1 MFVLVAFVLFLVVQL
16 YFYAFV
22 FGNYA
27 GSESSPLL
35 IPKSLNDPPIRN
47 VDHVPGGVSVV
58 VCAFNEADNLL
69 ANLKSLA
76 EQRYPDYE
84 IILVDDGSTDETPR
98 ILKEFQDEFNSEKR
112 PVRVLRIPPSESKGK
127 KYALSRGIEMA
138 RRENI
143 LLTDA
148 DCSPSSTHWISKM
161 ASGLEGASEIVLGY
175 GAYRKIPGSLL
186 NKLIRYE
193 TLMTALQYFSYA
205 LQGKAYMGVG
215 RNLAYKKVLFDD
227 AGGFNAHLNVRSGD
241 DDLFVNEVATSKNT
255 VVCDHPDAFTI
266 SEPKG
271 ELSSW
276 IRQKRRHITTSK
288 HYKTKQKFKLGVFYL
303 SQIGFYSGA
312 IVLLTLN
319 TAPMLVIGLILLRF
333 VVFYSTMNRTAKK
346 LNEKDLVTLA
356 PLYEISII
364 FMQLYLFV
372 ANTVSP
378 PKKW

>member
-1 MFVLVAFVLFLVVQL
+1 MFVLLAFVFFLVVQL

-22 FGNYA
+22 FGYYTR
-27 GSESSPLL
+27 SESSPLL
-35 IPKSLNDPPIRN
+35 IPKSLKGPPIRN
-47 VDHVPGGVSVV
+47 VDDFPSGVSVV
-58 VCAFNEADNLL
+58 VCAFNEADNLHS
-69 ANLKSLA
+69 NLKSLA

-84 IILVDDGSTDETPR
+84 IIVVDDGSTDETPR
-98 ILKEFQDEFNSEKR
+98 IIKQFQDEFNSEKR
-112 PVRVLRIPPSESKGK
+112 PVRVLRIPPSESNGK

-148 DCSPSSTHWISKM
+148 DCSPSSPHWINKM
-161 ASGLEGASEIVLGY
+161 ASGLEGSSEIVLGY

-193 TLMTALQYFSYA
+193 TFMTALQYFSYA
-205 LQGKAYMGVG
+205 LQGQAYMGVG
-215 RNLAYKKVLFDD
+215 RNLAYKKVLFEN
-227 AGGFNAHLNVRSGD
+227 AGGFKTHLDVRSGD

-255 VVCDHPDAFTI
+255 VICDHPDAFTI

-276 IRQKRRHITTSK
+276 VRQKRRHITTSK
-288 HYKTKQKFKLGVFYL
+288 HYKSQQKFKLGVFYI
-303 SQIGFYSGA
+303 SQIGFYTGA

-319 TAPMLVIGLILLRF
+319 TKPMLVIGLILLRF
-333 VVFYSTMNRTAKK
+333 LVFYFTINRTAKK
-346 LNEKDLVTLA
+346 LHEKDLVTLA

-372 ANTVSP
+372 ANTFSP

>member
-1 MFVLVAFVLFLVVQL
+1 MFVLLAFVLFLVVQL
-16 YFYAFV
+16 YFYVFV
-22 FGNYA
+22 FGKYT
-27 GSESSPLL
+27 GSETSPIL
-35 IPKSLNDPPIRN
+35 ISKSLNDPHIKN

-69 ANLKSLA
+69 SNLKSLA

-84 IILVDDGSTDETPR
+84 IILVDDGSTDKTPE
-98 ILKEFQDEFNSEKR
+98 IIKEFQDEFNSEKR
-112 PVRVLRIPPSESKGK
+112 PVRVLRIPPSESNGK

-148 DCSPSSTHWISKM
+148 DCRPSSPDWINKM
-161 ASGLEGASEIVLGY
+161 ASGLEGTPEIVLGY
-175 GAYRKIPGSLL
+175 GAYRKIKGSLL

-193 TLMTALQYFSYA
+193 TLMTALQCFSYA
-205 LQGKAYMGVG
+205 LQGQAYMGVG
-215 RNLAYKKVLFDD
+215 RNLAYKKVLFEK
-227 AGGFNAHLNVRSGD
+227 AEGFKTHLDIRSGD
-241 DDLFVNEVATSKNT
+241 DDLFINEVATSKNT
-255 VVCDHPDAFTI
+255 VICDHPDSFTI

-288 HYKTKQKFKLGVFYL
+288 HYKTKQKFKLGGFYL
-303 SQIGFYSGA
+303 SQIGFYTGA

-319 TAPMLVIGLILLRF
+319 TAPTLVIGLILIRF
-333 VVFYSTMNRTAKK
+333 LVFYYTINRTAKK
-346 LNEKDLVTLA
+346 LHEKDLVTLA

-372 ANTVSP
+372 ANTFSP

>member
-1 MFVLVAFVLFLVVQL
+1 MFVLLAFVLFLLVQL

-22 FGNYA
+22 FGKYT

-35 IPKSLNDPPIRN
+35 IPKSFKGPPIRN
-47 VDHVPGGVSVV
+47 VEHVLGGVSVV

-98 ILKEFQDEFNSEKR
+98 IIREFQDEFNSEKR
-112 PVRVLRIPPSESKGK
+112 PVRVLRITPSESNGK

-143 LLTDA
+143 LVTDA
-148 DCSPSSTHWISKM
+148 DCSPSSPHWINKM
-161 ASGLEGASEIVLGY
+161 ASGLEGDSEIVLGY

-186 NKLIRYE
+186 NKLIRFE

-205 LQGKAYMGVG
+205 LQGQAYMGVG
-215 RNLAYKKVLFDD
+215 RNLAYKKVLFDNT
-227 AGGFNAHLNVRSGD
+227 GGFRTHLDVRSGD

-255 VVCDHPDAFTI
+255 VICDHPDAFTI
-266 SEPKG
+266 SDPEG

-276 IRQKRRHITTSK
+276 VRQKRRHITTSK

-303 SQIGFYSGA
+303 SQIGFYTGA
-312 IVLLTLN
+312 IALLTVN
-319 TAPMLVIGLILLRF
+319 TAPRLVIGLILLRF
-333 VVFYSTMNRTAKK
+333 LVFYYTINRTAKK
-346 LNEKDLVTLA
+346 LHEKDLVTLA

-372 ANTVSP
+372 ANTFSP

>member
-1 MFVLVAFVLFLVVQL
+1 MFVLLAFVVFLVVQL
-16 YFYAFV
+16 YFYVFV
-22 FGNYA
+22 FGNYT

-35 IPKSLNDPPIRN
+35 IPKSLNSPT
-47 VDHVPGGVSVV
+47 VSGTDHVLGGVSVV

-98 ILKEFQDEFNSEKR
+98 IIREFQDEFNSEKR

-161 ASGLEGASEIVLGY
+161 ASGLEGDSEIVLGY

-205 LQGKAYMGVG
+205 LQGQAYMGVG
-215 RNLAYKKVLFDD
+215 RNLAYKKLLFED
-227 AGGFNAHLNVRSGD
+227 AGGFKTHLDVRSGD

-255 VVCDHPDAFTI
+255 VICDHPDAFTI

-276 IRQKRRHITTSK
+276 LRQKRRHITTSK
-288 HYKTKQKFKLGVFYL
+288 HYKTRQKLKLGVFYL

-319 TAPMLVIGLILLRF
+319 TAPMLVIGLVLLRF
-333 VVFYSTMNRTAKK
+333 LVFYSTMNRTAKK

-364 FMQLYLFV
+364 FMQLYLFL

>member
-1 MFVLVAFVLFLVVQL
+1 MFDILAFVLSLLVQL
-16 YFYAFV
+16 YFYALV
-22 FGNYA
+22 FGKYT
-27 GSESSPLL
+27 GSESLPLL

-47 VDHVPGGVSVV
+47 VDHVLGGVIVV

-69 ANLKSLA
+69 SNLKSLA

-98 ILKEFQDEFNSEKR
+98 IIQEFQDEFNSEKR
-112 PVRVLRIPPSESKGK
+112 PVRVLRIPPSESNGK

-143 LLTDA
+143 LVTDA
-148 DCSPSSTHWISKM
+148 DCSPSSPHWINKM

-186 NKLIRYE
+186 NKLIRFE

-205 LQGKAYMGVG
+205 VQGQAYMGVG
-215 RNLAYKKVLFDD
+215 RNLAYKKVLFEN
-227 AGGFNAHLNVRSGD
+227 AGGFKSHLDVRSGD

-255 VVCDHPDAFTI
+255 VICDHPDAFTI

-288 HYKTKQKFKLGVFYL
+288 HYESQQKLKLGVFYL
-303 SQIGFYSGA
+303 SQIGFYTGS

-319 TAPMLVIGLILLRF
+319 TAPMRVIGLILLRF
-333 VVFYSTMNRTAKK
+333 LVFYFTINRTAKK
-346 LNEKDLVTLA
+346 LHEKDLVTLA

-372 ANTVSP
+372 ANTFSP